1 MITNV
6 TTVLVGTG
14 KTSMLNSAP
23 AAQETNTPSEHAG
36 KFVMEPIAYKE
47 HGDGIN
53 KHSCIRIGI
62 VTNKNAAVVDPATK
76 QIKYVPIVKY
86 AHTINNTAAVKLAIS
101 KYKPNTEDTVKI
113 TFNEDNGYDAKRIL
127 LRVTYKDME
136 TRYRKWTETYEVVV
150 APNATKESIA
160 KAFQDVLNKSY
171 KRNRFSVSLA
181 GNVLTLTANRYTDDD
196 SVDTIN
202 VSKKV
207 RFDVHMYYTLP
218 NADGWATKNKYA
230 YTDAEIVKTDGV
242 EYAASAKLV
251 RDREAWAMG
260 YDGILNRGEGTW
272 PIIKP
277 EMNVDLNAHYDVLT
291 IEFNNEY
298 RAADDI
304 VRSTR
309 ECIEIYE
316 ITGTMHDS
324 YPWYNEFAV
333 MFSEQSAINQNGV
346 VSTSENE

>member
-14 KTSMLNSAP
+14 KTSMLNQAP

-36 KFVMEPIAYKE
+36 KFVMERVAQGE
-47 HGDGIN
+47 SNGITKFN
-53 KHSCIRIGI
+53 CIRIGI
-62 VTNKNAAVVDPATK
+62 VTNKNTAVVDPATK
-76 QIKYVPIVKY
+76 QIKYVPIVKW
-86 AHTINNTAAVKLAIS
+86 AHTINNMAATKVAVS
-101 KYKPNTEDTVKI
+101 EYKPNTEDTAKI
-113 TFNEDNGYDAKRIL
+113 TFNKDNGYDTKRIL

-136 TRYRKWTETYEVVV
+136 TRYRKWTETYEVIVE
-150 APNATKESIA
+150 PNATKESIA
-160 KAFQDVLNKSY
+160 KAFADILNKSY
-171 KRNRFSVSLA
+171 KRNRFSVNLA

-260 YDGILNRGEGTW
+260 YEGILNRGEGTW

-316 ITGTMHDS
+316 IAGTMHDS
-324 YPWYNEFAV
+324 KKWYDTFTTI
-333 MFSEQSAINQNGV
+333 FGEQSSINQNGV
-346 VSTSENE
+346 VSMSENE

>member
-14 KTSMLNSAP
+14 KTSILNSAP
-23 AAQETNTPSEHAG
+23 AAQEANTPSEHAG
-36 KFVMEPIAYKE
+36 KFVIEMTE
-47 HGDGIN
+47 GNDDIN
-53 KHSCIRIGI
+53 KFYCARIGI
-62 VTNKNAAVVDPATK
+62 VTNKNTAVVDPTTK
-76 QIKYVPIVKY
+76 QIKYVPIVKW
-86 AHTINNTAAVKLAIS
+86 AHTINNMAATKVAVS
-101 KYKPNTEDTVKI
+101 EYKPNTEDTVKI
-113 TFNEDNGYDAKRIL
+113 TFNEDNGYDTKRIL

-150 APNATKESIA
+150 APNATKDAIA

-260 YDGILNRGEGTW
+260 YEGILNRGEGTW

-277 EMNVDLNAHYDVLT
+277 AMATDLSKKYDGIT
-291 IEFNNEY
+291 IEFETKY

-304 VRSTR
+304 QRHTKQTV
-309 ECIEIYE
+309 EIYVPAAEAPVENDIKNLKDKFTNIGVNLEE
-316 ITGTMHDS
+316 IA
-324 YPWYNEFAV
+324 YKA
-333 MFSEQSAINQNGV
+333 A
-346 VSTSENE
+346 